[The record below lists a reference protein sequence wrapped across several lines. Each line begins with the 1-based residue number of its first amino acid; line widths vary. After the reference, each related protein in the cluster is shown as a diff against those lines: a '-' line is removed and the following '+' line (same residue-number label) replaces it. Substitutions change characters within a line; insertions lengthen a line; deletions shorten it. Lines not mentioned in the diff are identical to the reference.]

1 MQGSKLPDIFVN
13 GTDTGIGK
21 SVVSLLLMQYLI
33 SAGYQPFYLKPMQTG
48 CSHPGDTES
57 DAAFVYSHVPGYQN
71 QDPANSTVY
80 CHKQPKAPWFAARNE
95 GEQIDVDHIGKC
107 IKDLR
112 KSYSPLI
119 LEGAGG
125 LYVPATQD
133 SLMIDLA
140 ERFCPDVLLVA
151 RAGLGTINHT
161 LLSIRALRQ
170 RKTGIF
176 GVVMVDDPESGN
188 NPDMIRE
195 NIEAVERF
203 GEVSVSG
210 VIGKIDDLARPP
222 QKYLEIVG
230 NLFNG

>member
-48 CSHPGDTES
+48 CSHPGDMES
-57 DAAFVYSHVPGYQN
+57 DAAFVYSHVPGYED

-170 RKTGIF
+170 RETGIF